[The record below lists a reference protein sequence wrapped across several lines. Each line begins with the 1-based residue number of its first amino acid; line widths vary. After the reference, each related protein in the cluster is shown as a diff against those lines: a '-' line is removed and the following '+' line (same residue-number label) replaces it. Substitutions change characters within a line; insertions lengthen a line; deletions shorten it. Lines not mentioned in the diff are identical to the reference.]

1 MRALTV
7 HGHAHSNALLE
18 AAQLALVAG
27 DLVDDAATIV
37 LTGVGRVEV
46 LLNGP
51 TKKPLEVDVDVRE
64 TVSDTDGEIRAQ
76 QKP

>member
-1 MRALTV
+1 MCALTV

-51 TKKPLEVDVDVRE
+51 TKKTLEVDRAGRRGC
-64 TVSDTDGEIRAQ
+64 DTDGEIRAQ
-76 QKP
+76 